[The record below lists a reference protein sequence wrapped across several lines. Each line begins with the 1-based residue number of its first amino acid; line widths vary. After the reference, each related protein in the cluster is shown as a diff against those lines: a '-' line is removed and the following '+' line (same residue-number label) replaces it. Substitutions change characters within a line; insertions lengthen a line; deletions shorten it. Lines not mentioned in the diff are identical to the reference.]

1 MAKRSN
7 VLTIVAERS
16 ATYHAPPSSLGE
28 TGRTLWNRVLTDY
41 EIADIAGLV
50 TLEQACAAADRAEM
64 LRRQIER
71 DGQMIQ
77 TAQGPREHPCLK
89 HEIAA
94 RGLLLRALGRLGLNF
109 EPLKPVGRPPIGVG
123 WKGWKP

>member
-28 TGRTLWNRVLTDY
+28 TGRTLWNRVTDY
-41 EIADIAGLV
+41 EIADIAWLV

-89 HEIAA
+89 HDIAA